1 MNPSEPPAGNVA
13 DGPPATGPLMGATAP
28 PALHVMSWNIRRRV
42 SHLLPRAADRWDV
55 RAPRLR
61 ALLQAERPT
70 LLGVQEALADQ
81 AHFVRA
87 SLGAG
92 YRFVGQ
98 GRGARGNGE
107 SCPLFYDERRLELL
121 AWDQAALSDQPTRPG
136 STSWGNVIPRIAV
149 CATFRDRATD
159 KRFQAINTHFDHLS
173 GRSRLLSALAVG
185 RMAAASTLPTVVTGD
200 LNAGEGSPPLLRLLS
215 ERQLVDV
222 WDAAHS
228 HASVRWG
235 TFAGYRT
242 PRPQGRRIDWI
253 LVSPDCRVDRA
264 GINAQRCD
272 GGWASDHLP
281 VQALLSL
288 PGTAGTA

>member
-1 MNPSEPPAGNVA
+1 MKWSEPPATNNSA
-13 DGPPATGPLMGATAP
+13 GPPATGPLLGAAAP

-61 ALLQAERPT
+61 ALLEAERPT

-81 AHFVRA
+81 AQFVRA

-92 YRFVGQ
+92 YQFVGQ

-107 SCPLFYDERRLELL
+107 GCPLFYDEQRLELL
-121 AWDQAALSDQPTRPG
+121 AWNQTALSDQPTRPG

-149 CATFRDRATD
+149 SATFRDRSTD
-159 KRFQAINTHFDHLS
+159 KHFQAINTHFDHLS
-173 GRSRLLSALAVG
+173 GRSRVLSALAVR
-185 RMAAASTLPTVVTGD
+185 RMAATSSVPTVVTGD
-200 LNAGEGSPPLLRLLS
+200 LNAGGGSPPLLRLLS
-215 ERQLVDV
+215 DRQLVDA

-228 HASVRWG
+228 HASERWG
-235 TFAGYRT
+235 TFADYRM

-253 LVSPDCRVDRA
+253 LVSPDCRIVRA
-264 GINAQRCD
+264 AINAQRYAR
-272 GGWASDHLP
+272 GWASDHLP
-281 VQALLSL
+281 VQALLLL